1 MSGKRVVIAMDGGRT
16 RTRVYEENKRGRI
29 EKFDTPWREPK
40 LFVISTIDENGKI
53 NKETKP
59 IYDGCFGDDET
70 FDLLKQ
76 YLENLEIEKTE
87 SVQFLGDGAP
97 WIWNRARPM
106 LIQLGVKKENIIEIL
121 DYYHAAEHLHDMK
134 AYFDKVKDALWRG
147 NFSEMTQLIQKGITG
162 VNLAEFNPFKY
173 FKNSRTGVIIM
184 HLGRKIDL
192 VVVVLLNHE

>member
-1 MSGKRVVIAMDGGRT
+1 MDGGRT

-76 YLENLEIEKTE
+76 L
-87 SVQFLGDGAP
+87 
-97 WIWNRARPM
+97 
-106 LIQLGVKKENIIEIL
+106 
-121 DYYHAAEHLHDMK
+121 
-134 AYFDKVKDALWRG
+134 FD
-147 NFSEMTQLIQKGITG
+147 T
-162 VNLAEFNPFKY
+162 
-173 FKNSRTGVIIM
+173 
-184 HLGRKIDL
+184 
-192 VVVVLLNHE
+192 